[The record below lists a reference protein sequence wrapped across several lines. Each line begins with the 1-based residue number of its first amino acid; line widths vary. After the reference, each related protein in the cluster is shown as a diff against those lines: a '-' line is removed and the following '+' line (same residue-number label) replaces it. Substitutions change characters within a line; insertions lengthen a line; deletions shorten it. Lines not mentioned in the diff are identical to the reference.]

1 MTAIRL
7 QPLTRARVSGLGPV
21 GQQWLETLPG
31 VLDQLATRWS
41 LRIGRAL
48 PGGSASYVT
57 AATTADGRSVV
68 VKVALPDPGLDVQV
82 ATLERAAG
90 RGYVRLLAY
99 DALRGALLLERLGTS
114 LDRTV
119 RRPEDQLAIL
129 ADTLTLAWQSATSEP
144 ADKAAALRTGILD
157 SWERLG
163 RPCSRRVIDQAVA
176 YADRRSADPGEPVV
190 VHGDPHPGNLL
201 AVPAKRPGAET
212 GYCFVDPDG
221 FVADRAYDLGVALRD
236 WCSRLQGVDA
246 RRVLE
251 RYGQILAER
260 TGVDAVRIWEWGF
273 VERVSTGLYVLDT
286 VGAPAVGRPFLDTA
300 EGLLD

>member
-21 GQQWLETLPG
+21 GQQWLEALPG
-31 VLDQLATRWS
+31 VLDQLATQWS
-41 LRIGRAL
+41 LQIGRAL
-48 PGGSASYVT
+48 PGGSASYVVG
-57 AATTADGRSVV
+57 ATTADGRSVV
-68 VKVALPDPGLDVQV
+68 AKVALPDPGLDAQV

-90 RGYVRLLAY
+90 RGYVQLLAY
-99 DALRGALLLERLGTS
+99 DAARGALLLERLGAS

-119 RRPEDQLAIL
+119 RRPEDQLRIL
-129 ADTLTLAWQSATSEP
+129 ADTLTTAWLPATSGP
-144 ADKAAALRTGILD
+144 VDKAADLKSGLLD
-157 SWERLG
+157 AWQRLG
-163 RPCSRRVIDQAVA
+163 RPCSRRVVDQAAA

-201 AVPAKRPGAET
+201 AVPQPRPGGET
-212 GYCFVDPDG
+212 GFCFVDPDG

-236 WCSRLQGVDA
+236 WCSRLQGADA

-251 RYGQILAER
+251 GYGQILAER
-260 TGVDAVRIWEWGF
+260 TGVDTVRIWEWGF

-286 VGAPAVGRPFLDTA
+286 VGSTAVGRPFLDTA
-300 EGLLD
+300 ERLLD